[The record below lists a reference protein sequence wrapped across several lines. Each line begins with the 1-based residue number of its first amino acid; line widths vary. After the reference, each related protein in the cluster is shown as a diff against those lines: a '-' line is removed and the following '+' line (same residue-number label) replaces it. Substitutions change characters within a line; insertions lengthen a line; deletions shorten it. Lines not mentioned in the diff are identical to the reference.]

1 MKQTKATC
9 VALAFAMMA
18 SSCGSAYQ
26 AESGVRGAMIGGHV
40 GEMVGLLS
48 GHGHFRGENAALGS
62 LIGMGIGAILGV
74 SVASQI
80 EEKEKAEAQRY
91 DEDYN
96 TANTPSPTTSTPSA
110 AIKLSD
116 LTYMDTDGDGYI
128 TKDEIIEVEGFIT
141 NTSNSVINDIVIYL
155 VTNDDKSLIASP
167 SLTTTLQPG
176 QKIRYT
182 GRIHCRKT
190 RGLSEVEVQMHTSY
204 ANKNNISN
212 SLFIPVK

>member
-1 MKQTKATC
+1 MKQTKVAC
-9 VALAFAMMA
+9 IVLALAMMV

-26 AESGVRGAMIGGHV
+26 AESGARGAIIGGHV

-80 EEKEKAEAQRY
+80 EEKEKAEARRY

-96 TANTPSPTTSTPSA
+96 TISNPSPTVKSTSA
-110 AIKLSD
+110 AINISD

-128 TKDEIIEVEGFIT
+128 SKDEIIEVEGFIT
-141 NTSNSVINDIVIYL
+141 NTSNSIIKDIVIYL
-155 VTNDDKSLIASP
+155 STNDSKALVASP

-190 RGLSEVEVQMHTSY
+190 RGLSGTEVQMQTTY
-204 ANKNNISN
+204 ADKSNVSN
-212 SLFIPVK
+212 SLYIPVK

>member
-1 MKQTKATC
+1 MKQTKVAC
-9 VALAFAMMA
+9 IVLALAMMV

-26 AESGVRGAMIGGHV
+26 AESGARGAIIGGHV

-80 EEKEKAEAQRY
+80 EEKEKAEARRY

-96 TANTPSPTTSTPSA
+96 TISNPSPTVKSSSA
-110 AIKLSD
+110 TINISD

-128 TKDEIIEVEGFIT
+128 SKDEIIEVEGFIT
-141 NTSNSVINDIVIYL
+141 NTSNSIIKDIVIYL
-155 VTNDDKSLIASP
+155 STNDSKALVASP

-190 RGLSEVEVQMHTSY
+190 RGLSGAEVQMQTTY
-204 ANKNNISN
+204 ADKSNVSN
-212 SLFIPVK
+212 SLYIPVK

>member
-1 MKQTKATC
+1 MKQTKVTC
-9 VALAFAMMA
+9 MVLALAMMA

-26 AESGVRGAMIGGHV
+26 AQSGATGAMIGSHV

-62 LIGMGIGAILGV
+62 LIGMGIGAVLGV
-74 SVASQI
+74 SVAAQI
-80 EEKEKAEAQRY
+80 EEKEKAEARRY
-91 DEDYN
+91 EEDYN
-96 TANTPSPTTSTPSA
+96 TVSAPSA
-110 AIKLSD
+110 AISLSD

-128 TKDEIIEVEGFIT
+128 SKDEVIEVEGFIT
-141 NTSNSVINDIVIYL
+141 NTSNSVIQDIVIYL
-155 VTNDDKSLIASP
+155 TTNDEKAFIASP

-190 RGLSEVEVQMHTSY
+190 RGLTGAEVLLHTTY
-204 ANKNNISN
+204 ANKNNVSG
-212 SLFIPVK
+212 SLFIPTK